1 MLAIRASVCPV
12 RHQPYCMG
20 MDIWRD
26 IPHAPWSVRRANE
39 HLGDHLDA
47 QAKGTTRR
55 INPDRPG
62 EGHGRRQTGRTT
74 PREMRTRRPPRSKE
88 TQSEVASHEVASC
101 STSELTRLHL
111 TSRRCQLVG
120 GKQAGILQW
129 FLCAAYSGACPMR
142 RYFEGPDGGSDIH
155 FFSLPLP

>member
-39 HLGDHLDA
+39 QLGDHLDA

-62 EGHGRRQTGRTT
+62 ERHGRRQTGRTT

-88 TQSEVASHEVASC
+88 TQSEVALHEVASC

-120 GKQAGILQW
+120 RQATSSGSSVRHVMCL
-129 FLCAAYSGACPMR
+129 GACPMR